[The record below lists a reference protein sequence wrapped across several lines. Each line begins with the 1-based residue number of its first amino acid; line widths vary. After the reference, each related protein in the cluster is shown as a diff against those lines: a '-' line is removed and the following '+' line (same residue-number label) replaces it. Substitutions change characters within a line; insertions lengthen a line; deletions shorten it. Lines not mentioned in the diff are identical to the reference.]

1 MNTIPA
7 KLTLICEIHSIVEQE
22 SNNFITKETISIM
35 RKEVPKWIPDFTS
48 GDVVRFTGKF
58 SLNEEPPHDDILE
71 EKSLK
76 NFRENISKSNK
87 RLYLALTSDNS
98 SEAEADK
105 NQDEYFEIKSEST
118 D

>member
-35 RKEVPKWIPDFTS
+35 RKE
-48 GDVVRFTGKF
+48 VRFTGKF